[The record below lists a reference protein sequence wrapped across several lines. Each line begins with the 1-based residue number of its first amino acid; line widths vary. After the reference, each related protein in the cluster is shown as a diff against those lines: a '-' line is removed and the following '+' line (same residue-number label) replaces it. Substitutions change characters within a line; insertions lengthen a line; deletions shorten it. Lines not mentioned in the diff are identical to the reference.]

1 MTRKQI
7 EKAAKE
13 AVQDHFQCNGKY
25 PCEERNYCEFCNGHN
40 SAFDCNEDCGA
51 DDFNEGFFVGAQWRI
66 NSAWHDMGTEVPQIY
81 GDYGDSIYP
90 QIPCLVRGDLS
101 TGYGYGVRYWN
112 VTEQCWDDEECDDYE
127 CDKDKIE
134 EWAYLDDLL
143 PERKE
148 ETK

>member
-1 MTRKQI
+1 MTKEQI
-7 EKAAKE
+7 EKAGRDYALDQLGIVGLPGRAE
-13 AVQDHFQCNGKY
+13 AMK
-25 PCEERNYCEFCNGHN
+25 
-40 SAFDCNEDCGA
+40 AFIS
-51 DDFNEGFFVGAQWRI
+51 GAQWRI
-66 NSAWHDMGTEVPQIY
+66 NSVWHEMKEEVPQIY

-90 QIPCLVRGDLS
+90 KIPCLVRGMLS

-134 EWAYLDDLL
+134 EWAYLDDFL

>member
-1 MTRKQI
+1 MTREQI
-7 EKAAKE
+7 EKE
-13 AVQDHFQCNGKY
+13 ARGYISDVYAGDGYFLPDY
-25 PCEERNYCEFCNGHN
+25 EEEVR
-40 SAFDCNEDCGA
+40 D
-51 DDFNEGFFVGAQWRI
+51 GFIAGAQWRI
-66 NSAWHDMGTEVPQIY
+66 DSVWHDMKKEVPQVY
-81 GDYGDSIYP
+81 GEYENEVAPS
-90 QIPCLVRGDLS
+90 IPCLVRGYLS

-112 VTEQCWDDEECDDYE
+112 VSYEVWDDEESDDYE